1 MIQGSGSTVPSVSID
16 ADEAKKAAGLLERVE
31 AVRMYSSSALHAARY
46 FHFVPGDANVL
57 ALADEFQDMQGLP
70 AVAVVQRGQPTG
82 AGGGGAGKVLGIVRK
97 DRLFGLLGKPFG
109 REVLAKSRV
118 SELVEEVPTFDAHVD
133 LFAVAERMLPGGGEY
148 CLLLGPGGRFL
159 GLLASQDL
167 ANYLSRM
174 TQEDIELAGR
184 LQERLM
190 GVDPDGGGR
199 GERGSPGIAERRVEA
214 WSRPAKGVGGD
225 FYFTK
230 ELADG
235 RLFLA
240 LCDVSGKGVAASL
253 IVSMVWGMLTMFDYG
268 RGLKELVLGINES
281 IVNTFQMEKYLTGI
295 FLIYDPAERRLLS
308 ADMGHSHAVLF
319 RAGRPRSLKGPRGNL
334 PVGVETEIDPAI
346 YPYRL
351 VAGDELLVYS
361 DGLIEQ
367 EDPDGREFG
376 ERRLVGTAAAAIA
389 RGESLREAVPAALDE
404 HRGGTPQQD
413 DMSFLLLSV

>member
-1 MIQGSGSTVPSVSID
+1 MNRKVTRRPISI
-16 ADEAKKAAGLLERVE
+16 LERVAE
-31 AVRMYSSSALHAARY
+31 VRMYSSSALHAAKY
-46 FHFVPGDANVL
+46 FHFVTDDASVL
-57 ALADEFQDMQGLP
+57 ELADEFQDMQGLP
-70 AVAVVQRGQPTG
+70 AVAVVDSDG
-82 AGGGGAGKVLGIVRK
+82 AAGGAGKVLGIVRK

-109 REVLAKSRV
+109 RDVLAKSAV
-118 SELVEEVPTFDAHVD
+118 SEIIEEVPSFDAHAD
-133 LFAVAERMLPGGGEY
+133 LFTVAERMLPGGGEY

-167 ANYLSRM
+167 SNYLSRM
-174 TQEDIELAGR
+174 TQEDIELAGK

-190 GVDPDGGGR
+190 GIEGPGDQIQPAVAGR
-199 GERGSPGIAERRVEA
+199 RIQS

-230 ELADG
+230 ELRDG

-253 IVSMVWGMLTMFDYG
+253 IVSMVWGMLTMFDYSL
-268 RGLKELVLGINES
+268 GLRELVLGINES
-281 IVNTFQMEKYLTGI
+281 IVETFHMEKYLTGI
-295 FLIYDPAERRLLS
+295 FLIYDTAERRLLC

-319 RAGRPRSLKGPRGNL
+319 RAGKPRSLKGPHGNL
-334 PVGVETEIDPAI
+334 PVGVEAELDPVI

-351 VAGDELLVYS
+351 EAGDELLVYS

-367 EDPDGREFG
+367 EDAAGSEFG
-376 ERRLVGTAAAAIA
+376 DRRLVGTAAAALA
-389 RGESLREAVPAALDE
+389 RGDLLREAIPAALDE
-404 HRGGTPQQD
+404 HRGSTPQQD